1 MSVPAQIPRRL
12 GQSIGIQGFPGD
24 FDQVVRLR
32 NGASV
37 HLRPIRPD
45 DAPRLMALCQRLSLR
60 TLFQRFFSPRR
71 LRAEDA
77 HALANVDYRER
88 MALVA
93 EVDTGQEPILIGVA
107 RYGPAGEAAVADI
120 GLSLVVA
127 LFYQRVA
134 LRRELSVVE
143 LPLAERDER
152 DAHDGDGDDA
162 EQEEEIRRPT
172 LRLLARYTHITQR
185 AASSGITSITL
196 RPRQNSAV
204 GECAA
209 AGDRPQ

>member
-1 MSVPAQIPRRL
+1 MSVQAQIPRRQ
-12 GQSIGIQGFPGD
+12 GQSVGIQGFPGD

-45 DAPRLMALCQRLSLR
+45 DAPRLMALCHRLSLR

-93 EVDTGQEPILIGVA
+93 EVETGQEPILIGVA

-120 GLSLVVA
+120 GL
-127 LFYQRVA
+127 
-134 LRRELSVVE
+134 VVE
-143 LPLAERDER
+143 
-152 DAHDGDGDDA
+152 DGWQGFALGSILLTELLEAGAQRGVRYFKADVLT
-162 EQEEEIRRPT
+162 ENYRT

>member
-120 GLSLVVA
+120 GL
-127 LFYQRVA
+127 
-134 LRRELSVVE
+134 VVE
-143 LPLAERDER
+143 
-152 DAHDGDGDDA
+152 DGWQGFGLGSILLTELLEAGAQRGVRYFKADVLT
-162 EQEEEIRRPT
+162 ENYRT